1 MLGAT
6 GARPFTA
13 VTRCHFMDGCV
24 ELNTDFG
31 SGVLADESRNNSGL
45 TYATLGIDL
54 IFGQVTVF
62 ECIAMDVC
70 VC

>member
-1 MLGAT
+1 MVGAT

-31 SGVLADESRNNSGL
+31 SGVLADESESL
-45 TYATLGIDL
+45 SLATTPD
-54 IFGQVTVF
+54 
-62 ECIAMDVC
+62 
-70 VC
+70 